1 MNDSLKDFIKNNRA
15 AFDSKEAPDVWNTI
29 EANIRS
35 KQKWYNTVSFWRA
48 AAIILFGVSSFML
61 ANSLLTKNTARKE
74 SLSVQ
79 KEFGDLESF
88 YSSQI
93 SEKMD
98 LVQRFQNQTGQTE
111 DDITQN
117 IQKLEAMYQVL
128 KDEMKKRPTQ
138 DVKDAMVLNLLV
150 RIDLLNQQL
159 DKLDKPK
166 RPTEEKKV
174 QS

>member
-1 MNDSLKDFIKNNRA
+1 MNDLLKNFIKENRA
-15 AFDSKEAPDVWNTI
+15 AFDSKNAPDVWPAVESSI
-29 EANIRS
+29 KV
-35 KQKWYNTVSFWRA
+35 KQKWFDTVSFWRA
-48 AAIILFGVSSFML
+48 AAIILFGISAYMV
-61 ANSLLTKNTARKE
+61 ANSLFVKNAVKKE
-74 SLSVQ
+74 SLVVQ
-79 KEFGDLESF
+79 KDFGDLESF

-98 LVQRFQNQTGQTE
+98 LVQRFQSQTGQTE

-117 IQKLEAMYQVL
+117 LQKLEAMYLVL
-128 KDEMKKRPTQ
+128 KEQMKTRPTQ

-159 DKLDKPK
+159 NKLDRPK
-166 RPTEEKKV
+166 QSSEEKKV

>member
-1 MNDSLKDFIKNNRA
+1 MNDSLKDFIKENRA
-15 AFDSKEAPDVWNTI
+15 AFDSKEVPEVWSSI
-29 EANIRS
+29 EANIKAR
-35 KQKWYNTVSFWRA
+35 QKWFNTVSFWRA
-48 AAIILFGVSSFML
+48 AAIILFGISSFMI
-61 ANSLLTKNTARKE
+61 ANSFLAKNSVRKE
-74 SLSVQ
+74 SLVVQ
-79 KEFGDLESF
+79 KDFGDLESF

-98 LVQRFQNQTGQTE
+98 LVQRFQSQTGQTE

-117 IQKLEAMYQVL
+117 LQKLEAMYQVL
-128 KDEMKKRPTQ
+128 KEQMKKRPTQ

-159 DKLDKPK
+159 NKLDKPK
-166 RPTEEKKV
+166 RPTEEKKI

>member
-1 MNDSLKDFIKNNRA
+1 MNDSLNDFIKENRA
-15 AFDSKEAPDVWNTI
+15 AFDSKEAPEIWNAI
-29 EANIRS
+29 EPNLRS

-48 AAIILFGVSSFML
+48 AAIVLFGISSFML
-61 ANSLLTKNTARKE
+61 ANSLFTKNNACKE
-74 SLSVQ
+74 SLSAQ

-166 RPTEEKKV
+166 RPTEEKKI

>member
-1 MNDSLKDFIKNNRA
+1 MKDSLKDFIDENRA
-15 AFDSKEAPDVWNTI
+15 AFDSKDSPDVWPAI
-29 EANIRS
+29 ESSIKV
-35 KQKWYNTVSFWRA
+35 KQRWFDSVSFWRA
-48 AAIILFGVSSFML
+48 AAVILFGISAYMISS
-61 ANSLLTKNTARKE
+61 SLFVRSSMKKE
-74 SLSVQ
+74 SLVVQ
-79 KEFGDLESF
+79 KDFGDLESF

-98 LVQRFQNQTGQTE
+98 LVQRFQSQTGQTE

-117 IQKLEAMYQVL
+117 LQKLEAMYLVL
-128 KDEMKKRPTQ
+128 KEQMKTRPTQ

-159 DKLDKPK
+159 NKLDRPK
-166 RPTEEKKV
+166 QSSEDKKV

>member
-1 MNDSLKDFIKNNRA
+1 MNDSLKDFIRENRA
-15 AFDSKEAPDVWNTI
+15 AFDSKEAPDVWPAI
-29 EANIRS
+29 DASMKVKPRWHQS
-35 KQKWYNTVSFWRA
+35 VSFWRA
-48 AAIILFGVSSFML
+48 AAIILFGVSAYMIGSSFF
-61 ANSLLTKNTARKE
+61 TKNTARKE
-74 SLSVQ
+74 SLIVQ
-79 KEFGDLESF
+79 KDFGDLESF

-98 LVQRFQNQTGQTE
+98 LVQRFQSQTGQTE

-117 IQKLEAMYQVL
+117 LTKLEAMYQVL
-128 KDEMKKRPTQ
+128 KEEMKKRPTQ

-159 DKLDKPK
+159 NKLDRPK
-166 RPTEEKKV
+166 RPSEEKKI

>member
-1 MNDSLKDFIKNNRA
+1 MKDTLKDFIKEHRA
-15 AFDSKEAPDVWNTI
+15 AFDSKEAPDVWPAVESTI
-29 EANIRS
+29 KS
-35 KQKWYNTVSFWRA
+35 KQPWFESVAFWRA
-48 AAIILFGVSSFML
+48 AAILLFGISAYLV
-61 ANSLLTKNTARKE
+61 ANAFFVKNAARKE
-74 SLSVQ
+74 SLVVQ
-79 KEFGDLESF
+79 KDFGDLEMF

-98 LVQRFQNQTGQTE
+98 LVQRFQLQTGQTE

-117 IQKLEAMYQVL
+117 LRKLEAMYVVL
-128 KDEMKKRPTQ
+128 KDELKKRPSQ

-159 DKLDKPK
+159 NKLDRPK
-166 RPTEEKKV
+166 QSSEEKKI